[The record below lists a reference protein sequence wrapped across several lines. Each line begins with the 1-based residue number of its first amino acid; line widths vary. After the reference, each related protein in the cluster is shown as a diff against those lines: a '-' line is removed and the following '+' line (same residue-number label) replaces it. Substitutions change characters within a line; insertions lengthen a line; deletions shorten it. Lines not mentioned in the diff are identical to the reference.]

1 MIRKPTADSVKV
13 CGLAA
18 SVHHKGVKCTYKVAE
33 LQTYC
38 QVNIGKYVQVYRYP
52 QVNRGAGL
60 LLGLRVVNILV
71 RSQIFLQHKYM

>member
-1 MIRKPTADSVKV
+1 MIRKPTADSVKL

-38 QVNIGKYVQVYRYP
+38 QVNIGKYRHP

-71 RSQIFLQHKYM
+71 RSQIFLQYKYM

>member
-1 MIRKPTADSVKV
+1 MIREAPADGVKL

-33 LQTYC
+33 VQTYC
-38 QVNIGKYVQVYRYP
+38 QVNIGKYRYS

-60 LLGLRVVNILV
+60 RYWDRVL
-71 RSQIFLQHKYM
+71 